1 MLANVQ
7 ILSGLVI
14 SALLILALLIFMKKQ
29 TRQTNLKKSF
39 VFTLFFFVVGSA
51 MRTAR
56 FPFFLSFTFFV
67 FHLFSFHLFCARQ
80 LDSHIHKNKNS
91 PASG

>member
-1 MLANVQ
+1 MLASVQ

-39 VFTLFFFVVGSA
+39 VFTLFANLYFWFD
-51 MRTAR
+51 
-56 FPFFLSFTFFV
+56 FT
-67 FHLFSFHLFCARQ
+67 
-80 LDSHIHKNKNS
+80 DIT
-91 PASG
+91 